1 MKKKCIIGKR
11 APLPYLA
18 GDTCWLD
25 VQSRHHTNMIRLWTR
40 IISMSQN
47 KIPKKVIYGTE
58 KGPRKIVGRQ
68 R

>member
-1 MKKKCIIGKR
+1 MKIFKKKCIIGKR

-47 KIPKKVIYGTE
+47 RTPKTRLSMGQRKVHE
-58 KGPRKIVGRQ
+58 K
-68 R
+68 